1 VKLKDI
7 DRENMLMTEDALR
20 LEEDVELEEDELEED
35 KLEVSEL
42 EEDKLEEDEVFFEL
56 EDSELEEDKL
66 VVGELMSAG
75 LTYIK
80 ISDVLQLI
88 ITQC

>member
-1 VKLKDI
+1 
-7 DRENMLMTEDALR
+7 MLMTEDALR
-20 LEEDVELEEDELEED
+20 LEEDELEED

-66 VVGELMSAG
+66 ELVSAG